1 MRHWWGPPQTTLFS
15 SNCTTWLID
24 VHPNWLEENIFK
36 VLHIVP
42 LDRQFCHM
50 QRHVRWHVNI
60 LHSYMHQHPLRT
72 MDVCTTHGGWDGG
85 ESVRGPNK
93 NALINVSTAVFN
105 EIWVMNAHSK
115 RFFFH
120 WRSGSAISGLSPKL
134 LPSSLARP
142 LLLDTVY
149 WTFTIIL
156 NFEDDLGSSI
166 QFQKLIHT
174 TSFKLR
180 ANNQHLDWVNP
191 TAADLRDVCHRA
203 WVSLHDINHNI
214 WPWKWPCI
222 MSPISEID
230 SHKIIWIKSNN
241 QHLDF

>member
-1 MRHWWGPPQTTLFS
+1 MHPCFITFDAGQMRHWWGPPQTTLFS

-42 LDRQFCHM
+42 LDLQFCHM

-72 MDVCTTHGGWDGG
+72 MDVCTTHDGWDGR

-115 RFFFH
+115 RVFFTEDLVALFQVFP
-120 WRSGSAISGLSPKL
+120 LSCYQAL
-134 LPSSLARP
+134 LPGLC
-142 LLLDTVY
+142 
-149 WTFTIIL
+149 F
-156 NFEDDLGSSI
+156 
-166 QFQKLIHT
+166 
-174 TSFKLR
+174 
-180 ANNQHLDWVNP
+180 
-191 TAADLRDVCHRA
+191 
-203 WVSLHDINHNI
+203 
-214 WPWKWPCI
+214 
-222 MSPISEID
+222 
-230 SHKIIWIKSNN
+230 
-241 QHLDF
+241 